1 MTVHPS
7 LQSGSSHAQP
17 DTGLRA
23 AARSTPVPPPRLPAA
38 LVRLRAAVLALVV
51 AALPVAA
58 QARSEPIRMT
68 LYVGQARVLD
78 DAQVKR
84 IVVGNGRVIQ
94 ATALDDRQ
102 VLIIPEAPGQS
113 TLHLWTRTG
122 PEREYVITVVPADAN
137 RLHGEVRA
145 LLRDSPDV
153 QTRIVGDKVVVEGGN
168 LSDEQAARLA
178 EIGRR
183 YPQLVNLVS
192 RVGLERMIA
201 MDVRMVEIKREVL
214 ENIGIKWNGS
224 AQGPSFGIIGDLHR
238 SEALRPGGAADGVS
252 ALDVRR
258 WVAPFASSLGLAS
271 TITSMLNFLVQ
282 RGDAVVLA
290 EPRLAC
296 KSGGSARF
304 VAGGEL
310 PIPYSA
316 GLGATSVAFKEY
328 GVKFD
333 VHPVASESGVIAAR
347 IATEISAINFEV
359 TVQNVPGLTKRRAET
374 EVNLREDETLVI
386 AGLLTEDSTR
396 NLDKVAGLGELPIL
410 GALFRSRQFRD
421 RKSELV
427 VFITPRFV
435 RGAQEAPQV
444 AGGAG
449 DPAGDAARVDPV
461 WRRGIEVNRWE
472 ADRARDRIRM
482 AE

>member
-1 MTVHPS
+1 MSIRPVVWTFAAILLVISPAQNS
-7 LQSGSSHAQP
+7 DAQP
-17 DTGLRA
+17 SPSWVPPGSNSSAMSA
-23 AARSTPVPPPRLPAA
+23 AASTGGSAGAA
-38 LVRLRAAVLALVV
+38 LREPLRLD
-51 AALPVAA
+51 
-58 QARSEPIRMT
+58 
-68 LYVGQARVLD
+68 LYVGQAHVLN
-78 DAQVKR
+78 DAQVRR

-94 ATALDDRQ
+94 ATALDERQ
-102 VLIIPEAPGQS
+102 ILVIPEAPGQS
-113 TLHLWTRTG
+113 TLHVWTRSG
-122 PEREYVITVVPADAN
+122 QERAYVITVVPADAS
-137 RLHGEVRA
+137 RLLREVRA

-192 RVGLERMIA
+192 RIGLERMIA

-214 ENIGIKWNGS
+214 ENIGIKWNGT

-238 SEALRPGGAADGVS
+238 SDALRPGGAADGV
-252 ALDVRR
+252 APLEARPR
-258 WVAPFASSLGLAS
+258 IAPFATSLGLAAS
-271 TITSMLNFLVQ
+271 LSSLLNFLVQ

-296 KSGGSARF
+296 RSGGSARF

-310 PIPYSA
+310 PIPHAS

-333 VHPVASESGVIAAR
+333 VNPVAGESGVIAAR

-359 TVQNVPGLTKRRAET
+359 TVQNVPGLT
-374 EVNLREDETLVI
+374 NLREDETLVI

-396 NLDKVAGLGELPIL
+396 SLDKVAGLGELPIL
-410 GALFRSRQFRD
+410 GPLFRSRQFRE

-435 RGAQEAPQV
+435 RGAPEQAQIV
-444 AGGAG
+444 GGAG
-449 DPAGDAARVDPV
+449 DPAGEAARPEPL
-461 WRRGIEVNRWE
+461 WKRGIEAGRREV
-472 ADRARDRIRM
+472 DRARDRVRM
-482 AE
+482 VE